1 MDTPK
6 LKKFAELALSVSSQN
21 LTPWAGVTTDDDVI
35 RQTKVQAIEFTKLYL
50 NKDATEEQLD
60 KSAAELEALLKTQL
74 VVSPPTKEKSQQL
87 IEMLHDL
94 IDNRVFPKKSE

>member
-1 MDTPK
+1 MDIQK
-6 LKKFAELALSVSSQN
+6 LKKFTELALSVSSQN
-21 LTPWAGVTTDDDVI
+21 LTPWAGNTTDDEVI
-35 RQTKVQAIEFTKLYL
+35 RQSKVQTIEFAKLYF
-50 NKDATEEQLD
+50 NKNTSEEQLD
-60 KSAAELEALLKTQL
+60 QSAAELEALLKTQL